1 MTDHPLP
8 IDPQNIAEELRDSV
22 LELYQELWSLA
33 TEKGSLF
40 TNPTDVA
47 QLVERGGEA
56 LEILRKHGLV
66 IVDVATRDLIPV
78 WRLPKIIDIRSI
90 SNTIGR
96 VIDLTQS
103 DEHNDDTYHNPA
115 RDPT

>member
-1 MTDHPLP
+1 MKEHPLH

-40 TNPTDVA
+40 TNPTDIA
-47 QLVERGGEA
+47 LAVERGAEA

-66 IVDVATRDLIPV
+66 IYDVATRDFKPV
-78 WRLPKIIDIRSI
+78 WRLPQIIDLRRLSD
-90 SNTIGR
+90 TLGQ
-96 VIDLTQS
+96 VIDLAKPSQRQTDYDQ
-103 DEHNDDTYHNPA
+103 NPA